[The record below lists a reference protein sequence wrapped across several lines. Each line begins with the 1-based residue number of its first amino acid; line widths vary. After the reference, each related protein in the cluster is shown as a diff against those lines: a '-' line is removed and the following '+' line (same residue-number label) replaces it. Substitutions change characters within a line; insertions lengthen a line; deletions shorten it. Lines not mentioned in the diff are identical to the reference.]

1 MATYSSVLA
10 RGDGG
15 AWWAAIYGVAQSRT
29 RPKRLSSSSSKDI
42 SKSTDLKKKKKK
54 NLLSNLTDAPSSLIR
69 LSDILIASV
78 NGNCL
83 VISTPKGSKHNSC
96 KIRGLS
102 ACHRFLDIIFY
113 GFMDTLLFPTVIHY

>member
-1 MATYSSVLA
+1 MGCHLW
-10 RGDGG
+10 G
-15 AWWAAIYGVAQSRT
+15 RT
-29 RPKRLSSSSSKDI
+29 ESDTKDI
-42 SKSTDLKKKKKK
+42 SKSTDLKKKKKKK

-113 GFMDTLLFPTVIHY
+113 DF

>member
-29 RPKRLSSSSSKDI
+29 R
-42 SKSTDLKKKKKK
+42 KKKKK